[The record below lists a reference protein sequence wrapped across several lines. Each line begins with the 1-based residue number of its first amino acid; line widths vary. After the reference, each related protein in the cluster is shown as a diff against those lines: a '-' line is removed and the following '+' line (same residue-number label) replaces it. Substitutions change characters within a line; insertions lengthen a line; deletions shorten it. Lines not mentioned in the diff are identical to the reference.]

1 MTTDL
6 LSVLILFDAVFV
18 NCEYIMTR
26 ATFAETNTPLRA
38 KLKFRIRSWNNFVHS
53 TAKREI
59 SLTIGEAISFS
70 RHSSIPPKHERSFE
84 KVNFLYFRRRSENKL
99 VLSLVHDIFLH
110 SPKSNLP
117 QSR

>member
-53 TAKREI
+53 LSAAKREI
-59 SLTIGEAISFS
+59 SLRIEES
-70 RHSSIPPKHERSFE
+70 
-84 KVNFLYFRRRSENKL
+84 NL
-99 VLSLVHDIFLH
+99 IFTELFD
-110 SPKSNLP
+110 SPKTRKKFRKSKNF
-117 QSR
+117 